1 MKNKTFLAN
10 CALVLCAVI
19 WGMNFIFQKQASQ
32 HLGAFTFISLR
43 YYLGVLSLLPLF
55 FYMRR
60 RKALAA
66 LEAGEEV
73 ERWHGRRFWLASLGA
88 SLANWGGA
96 VLVQI
101 GLHVAD
107 ATKAGFIESAYIALV
122 PVLDLLLFR
131 KKTSRRV
138 WIGIAMAIVGLY
150 LLCISDGFSLDVND
164 AAIMASTLCFALH
177 ILMWSRFSPHVDA
190 LPFMVVEFLCTGT
203 LSGLVALFTESLT
216 LADLTAA
223 VVPLLFAGVLGVGV
237 TYTIQIYAQRFTPA
251 SVAALLMS
259 MEAVFSAVGGV
270 IILHE
275 TLSVREW
282 VGCRCPGAFLQRD
295 IDFPHILPGDLDI
308 LPNARQPLLQIP
320 IPQGL
325 IDHGVAD
332 DGVVVAGLIVKDHV
346 GVDLVVQ
353 LVEILLVV
361 LVGGGLHHQPVEDV
375 VHGHILL
382 PGVVLGQHLL
392 ILETLLHGPQ
402 LGLGAVADGV
412 LHHPAL
418 QHLTDPVHLPQILL
432 AGLGYK
438 GPPVGD
444 HLHQPLI
451 FQPQQRRTDGGA
463 AGAGLPDDVILDDA
477 VAGEHGFSY
486 DLILHVMVYDILRLC
501 LLHNFHSS
509 SPCLCVSRR
518 DKNAEHRYF
527 NYAIIPQLSG
537 RIYYF
542 YGS

>member
-60 RKALAA
+60 RKAFAA

-73 ERWHGRRFWLASLGA
+73 ERWHGRRFWLAALGA

-177 ILMWSRFSPHVDA
+177 ILLWSRFSPHVDA

-223 VVPLLFAGVLGVGV
+223 VAPLLFAGVLGVTLSGLVALFTESLTLADLTAAVAPLLFAGVLGVGV

-275 TLSVREW
+275 MLSVREW
-282 VGCRCPGAFLQRD
+282 VGCG
-295 IDFPHILPGDLDI
+295 IM
-308 LPNARQPLLQIP
+308 LLTIFY
-320 IPQGL
+320 
-325 IDHGVAD
+325 
-332 DGVVVAGLIVKDHV
+332 
-346 GVDLVVQ
+346 VQ
-353 LVEILLVV
+353 LPHRE
-361 LVGGGLHHQPVEDV
+361 PVKRE
-375 VHGHILL
+375 
-382 PGVVLGQHLL
+382 
-392 ILETLLHGPQ
+392 
-402 LGLGAVADGV
+402 
-412 LHHPAL
+412 
-418 QHLTDPVHLPQILL
+418 PV
-432 AGLGYK
+432 K
-438 GPPVGD
+438 
-444 HLHQPLI
+444 
-451 FQPQQRRTDGGA
+451 A
-463 AGAGLPDDVILDDA
+463 A
-477 VAGEHGFSY
+477 
-486 DLILHVMVYDILRLC
+486 
-501 LLHNFHSS
+501 
-509 SPCLCVSRR
+509 
-518 DKNAEHRYF
+518 
-527 NYAIIPQLSG
+527 
-537 RIYYF
+537 
-542 YGS
+542 

>member
-1 MKNKTFLAN
+1 MKTRPFLAN

-19 WGMNFIFQKQASQ
+19 WGMNFIFQKQASM

-60 RKALAA
+60 RKGSRRSGGRRGGGAVA
-66 LEAGEEV
+66 
-73 ERWHGRRFWLASLGA
+73 RRRFWLAALGA

-177 ILMWSRFSPHVDA
+177 ILLWSRFSPHVDA

-223 VVPLLFAGVLGVGV
+223 VAPLLFAGVLGVGV
-237 TYTIQIYAQRFTPA
+237 TYIHQIYAQRFTPA

-275 TLSVREW
+275 MLSVREW
-282 VGCRCPGAFLQRD
+282 GGLRHHAADHLLCPTTPSGACQAGACQGRMKPHTRPGTPQVSRRFLQRD
-295 IDFPHILPGDLDI
+295 FFTEEPDFPHILQAI
-308 LPNARQPLLQIP
+308 WI
-320 IPQGL
+320 
-325 IDHGVAD
+325 
-332 DGVVVAGLIVKDHV
+332 
-346 GVDLVVQ
+346 
-353 LVEILLVV
+353 
-361 LVGGGLHHQPVEDV
+361 
-375 VHGHILL
+375 
-382 PGVVLGQHLL
+382 
-392 ILETLLHGPQ
+392 
-402 LGLGAVADGV
+402 
-412 LHHPAL
+412 
-418 QHLTDPVHLPQILL
+418 
-432 AGLGYK
+432 
-438 GPPVGD
+438 
-444 HLHQPLI
+444 
-451 FQPQQRRTDGGA
+451 
-463 AGAGLPDDVILDDA
+463 
-477 VAGEHGFSY
+477 S
-486 DLILHVMVYDILRLC
+486 
-501 LLHNFHSS
+501 
-509 SPCLCVSRR
+509 SRR
-518 DKNAEHRYF
+518 PKRPFSRSRSRRA
-527 NYAIIPQLSG
+527 S
-537 RIYYF
+537 
-542 YGS
+542 